1 MQHYKDLLVGII
13 LKHLPYVKII
23 LYGSRARGDWK
34 EGSDIDI
41 ALQAETKI
49 DPLILA
55 TIMADIEESTLP
67 INFDIVDFNA
77 VSEDMRKEILKYG
90 IIWQK

>member
-1 MQHYKDLLVGII
+1 MQHYKDLLVNII
-13 LKHLPYVKII
+13 FKHLPHVKII

-41 ALQAETKI
+41 ALQAEKKI
-49 DPLILA
+49 DPLVLA

-90 IIWQK
+90 IVWQK